1 MKLAQIVAMLE
12 SSDESLCIVAKRPWS
27 SDSEA
32 KLVSFTEEFRISEE
46 VLANGYKYFL
56 EVSVAVDDVLT
67 GPVALSAEQR
77 VAAVI
82 YYAENDAYP
91 EWLNELWSGQ

>member
-1 MKLAQIVAMLE
+1 MKLAEIVATLE
-12 SSDESLCIVAKRPWS
+12 SSDESLCIVAKRPWAG
-27 SDSEA
+27 DSEA
-32 KLVSFTEEFRISEE
+32 RLVAFNEEFRIPEE
-46 VLANGYKYFL
+46 VVAAGYEYFL

-67 GPVALSAEQR
+67 GPVALSSEQR

-91 EWLNELWSGQ
+91 EWLNELGSGL